1 MWISFEIQGTMGAS
15 ALLMTRT
22 FGGGLSLPIGRMC
35 GRLAGCLP
43 LRSDEIIRKCDGIQ
57 VSDTTATMEDGKIVL
72 TVITPDEVD
81 TATLKDTKINMGETS
96 YAITDVSAD
105 KQSYHTGVSELFSFV
120 KVGFPENI
128 LSWLGGS
135 IIGAL
140 ETLPDRSLSKEVR
153 TVMQALFFLVFNS
166 GRGVLFPSCPVLA
179 IRQHRRRR
187 AERERAILGARF
199 HCVLFGIFEL
209 VIRRLWFLFCR

>member
-1 MWISFEIQGTMGAS
+1 
-15 ALLMTRT
+15 
-22 FGGGLSLPIGRMC
+22 
-35 GRLAGCLP
+35 
-43 LRSDEIIRKCDGIQ
+43 
-57 VSDTTATMEDGKIVL
+57 MEDGKIVL

-81 TATLKDTKINMGETS
+81 TAALKDTKINMGETS

-120 KVGFPENI
+120 KVQFPENI

-153 TVMQALFFLVFNS
+153 GCLAHWQ
-166 GRGVLFPSCPVLA
+166 GRGGASVTLPYRPALA
-179 IRQHRRRR
+179 PRHCRPRP
-187 AERERAILGARF
+187 APCGILPARF
-199 HCVLFGIFEL
+199 HHVLSFTFSSSGLPEEPGPAGL
-209 VIRRLWFLFCR
+209 ERPPAPEHARR